1 MPLLYGEE
9 EKAFQRLQ
17 EEIIKTTP
25 DLSILA
31 WAWPPPHRRHDS
43 DNRNYCGVLA
53 EKPSYFTWCRGTQLL
68 IRRPMREFSVSNNR
82 VTIDSTI
89 KAVPTFPGS
98 NRNDYVLPI
107 HFDNSARDRSRPKL
121 GVAFRKVGDGQ
132 FLRGDPHKL
141 YDMESNIVPPAAVGT
156 HQLLIK
162 PPSAQS
168 SSPFPTTP
176 SNQITEEHLSRLRP
190 RSIRIMLPSN
200 IYVRS
205 VLPQSRF
212 DYKDGLFFV
221 SDEADDQNDWGIV
234 HVCMRSDHSKGNLS
248 SPPIYFV
255 IYTTSWGS
263 PAAPQCSITPYL
275 SYAQQLTDMQSRIG
289 QWDHNTREVLHDLL
303 AFNIPC
309 ARSAVADIPGTS
321 LIAVVSLVVR
331 TREDVPPRMPRDYAW
346 DVHISYT
353 VYESDSA
360 PFTQG
365 ESQWD
370 LSYYGG
376 SVAENYALSI

>member
-31 WAWPPPHRRHDS
+31 WEWPPPQQRHDPDS
-43 DNRNYCGVLA
+43 RIYCGVLA
-53 EKPSYFTWCRGTQLL
+53 ENPSYFAWCRGTQLF
-68 IRRPMREFSVSNNR
+68 IRPPRKEFTVSNNR
-82 VTIDSTI
+82 VTIASAITTI
-89 KAVPTFPGS
+89 PTFPGS
-98 NRNDYVLPI
+98 VTRDYILPI
-107 HFDNSARDRSRPKL
+107 HFDNSALDRSRPKL
-121 GVAFRKVGDGQ
+121 GVALRKVGDGQ
-132 FLRGDPHKL
+132 FLRGCPHKL
-141 YDMESNIVPPAAVGT
+141 YDLKAVSSSFESPYT

-168 SSPFPTTP
+168 SSPRSIMP

-190 RSIRIMLPSN
+190 RSIRITLGPN
-200 IYVRS
+200 LHFQS
-205 VLPQSRF
+205 VFPPSRF
-212 DYKDGLFFV
+212 DTKDGLFFV
-221 SDEADDQNDWGIV
+221 SDQFDDQNDWGIV
-234 HVCMRSDHSKGNLS
+234 HVCMKPDHSKWNLS

-275 SYAQQLTDMQSRIG
+275 SYAQQLTDMRSRIG
-289 QWDHNTREVLHDLL
+289 QWDHNTREVLHELL

-353 VYESDSA
+353 VYESDTA